1 MHEDPLHL
9 IPHHLR
15 DDFFD
20 EYGVRIEGNLSPL
33 NVMRLEQEYG
43 GRIEDVV
50 VERIFSLKIAEL
62 VLVHLALLIL
72 NHKILQ
78 I

>member
-43 GRIEDVV
+43 SRIEDVV
-50 VERIFSLKIAEL
+50 VERIFFSEDA
-62 VLVHLALLIL
+62 VQGLVHLARLIQ
-72 NHKILQ
+72 NHRILQ

>member
-20 EYGVRIEGNLSPL
+20 EYGVRIEGTYHHSTLC
-33 NVMRLEQEYG
+33 V
-43 GRIEDVV
+43 
-50 VERIFSLKIAEL
+50 
-62 VLVHLALLIL
+62 
-72 NHKILQ
+72 
-78 I
+78 

>member
-20 EYGVRIEGNLSPL
+20 EYGVRIEFITTQRYAP
-33 NVMRLEQEYG
+33 RA
-43 GRIEDVV
+43 RIWWE
-50 VERIFSLKIAEL
+50 
-62 VLVHLALLIL
+62 
-72 NHKILQ
+72 N
-78 I
+78 